1 MQISAAISEALA
13 IQRLISTELLK
24 SRTMPEKLNKILK
37 AFVDSTKADSALL
50 YATVDENYLEL
61 VGEWKA
67 QNYKSNIRYNEDS
80 IGRSAASKRTIRE
93 TLQAQNIT
101 LLSIPVTRMNLTI
114 GALVLTKSGIEAFDD
129 AEVEKAETLALALP
143 DLFGHKEFLEFR
155 NQIIREKGIVVRD
168 ALHGTSLN
176 KGYGVGK
183 AVLHHRHRELVN
195 IFTDNIELEK
205 SKLEEGRQRMVA
217 YFDDK
222 IDQAGNYI
230 GNTTDIMEAYRMFA
244 MDKGWYKKINND
256 IEKGYTAEAAVEHV
270 YEDMWNKLSATNDP
284 YLKERLYDLRDVSDR
299 LRAFIAG
306 DNQPAAQIAPD
317 EDIVIIAQTMG
328 PSDLMDY
335 KYENIR
341 GLIIED
347 CTPTMHVV
355 IVAKALNIPVIA
367 KIHGI
372 LKEIKVGEVIAINGN
387 EAMVYTHPS
396 EKQIAE
402 YQKKSVRLHKV
413 FAELEKLKDKP
424 TVTLD
429 NIKIKLAMNYGLD
442 LDYEYLKP
450 TNCDGIG
457 LYRTEITFMSADKMP
472 DVESQEK
479 QYKKLFDAMGNKK
492 IFFRSLDV
500 GSDKFLPYW
509 GEMKEENPALGWR
522 SIRITLDRRALLR
535 QQIRA
540 MLRAAAGKELNVM
553 FPMVSS
559 LQEFLEAKETL
570 MLEYEREQQRKKPT
584 AREVKVG
591 IMIEVPSVLFQL
603 DELLQK
609 VDFISVGTNDL
620 YQFVF
625 ACDRGNPRLSN
636 RYDVL
641 SAPFLKLMKK
651 IVDKAMQYRVHCSVC
666 GEMASNPL
674 EAMALIG
681 LGYRNLSVSG
691 ARYAQVK
698 NMIRSMNTEDVEDY
712 IKTLMKSPKT
722 SIRPQL
728 TAYAYDHAIAIE

>member
-1 MQISAAISEALA
+1 
-13 IQRLISTELLK
+13 
-24 SRTMPEKLNKILK
+24 
-37 AFVDSTKADSALL
+37 
-50 YATVDENYLEL
+50 
-61 VGEWKA
+61 
-67 QNYKSNIRYNEDS
+67 
-80 IGRSAASKRTIRE
+80 
-93 TLQAQNIT
+93 
-101 LLSIPVTRMNLTI
+101 
-114 GALVLTKSGIEAFDD
+114 
-129 AEVEKAETLALALP
+129 
-143 DLFGHKEFLEFR
+143 
-155 NQIIREKGIVVRD
+155 
-168 ALHGTSLN
+168 
-176 KGYGVGK
+176 
-183 AVLHHRHRELVN
+183 
-195 IFTDNIELEK
+195 
-205 SKLEEGRQRMVA
+205 
-217 YFDDK
+217 
-222 IDQAGNYI
+222 
-230 GNTTDIMEAYRMFA
+230 MFA
-244 MDKGWYKKINND
+244 MDKGWYKKITAD

-270 YEDMWNKLSATNDP
+270 YEDMWNKLSATNDA

-306 DNQPAAQIAPD
+306 DNQSVAQIAPD

-372 LKEIKVGEVIAINGN
+372 LKEIKVGEMIAVNGN

-396 EKQIAE
+396 AKQIAE

-413 FAELEKLKDKP
+413 FAELEKLKQKP
-424 TVTLD
+424 TITLD
-429 NIKIKLAMNYGLD
+429 GIKINLAMNYGLD
-442 LDYEYLKP
+442 LDYEYIKP
-450 TNCDGIG
+450 SNCDGIG
-457 LYRTEITFMSADKMP
+457 LYRTEITFMSAEKMP
-472 DVESQEK
+472 DVESQER
-479 QYKKLFDAMGNKK
+479 QYKKLLDAVVNKK
-492 IFFRSLDV
+492 VIFRSLDV

-509 GEMKEENPALGWR
+509 GEMKEDNPALGWR

-559 LQEFLEAKETL
+559 LQEFIEAKETL
-570 MLEYEREQQRKKPT
+570 MLEYEREQQRKQPT

-603 DELLQK
+603 DELLQA
-609 VDFISVGTNDL
+609 VDFVSVGTNDL

-625 ACDRGNPRLSN
+625 ACDRGNPRLSD

-651 IVDKAMQYRVHCSVC
+651 IVDKATQYKVYCSVC

-691 ARYAQVK
+691 ARFAQIK
-698 NMIRSMNTEDVEDY
+698 NMIRSMNVEDVEDY

-728 TAYAYDHAIAIE
+728 TAYAYDHAIAID